1 MHIVLGGNYPTW
13 LKEGQLVKVL
23 ATLPWV
29 QTVSNFKQGT
39 ANGGL
44 ALVDRFTIHIKPRI
58 GQTVKDVVLN
68 GNNCHDGVSVEELM
82 GSERISFTLD
92 INGIDVTFRRAPCC
106 GFCGWDSHIQL
117 DCEYLQRF
125 TSDVGPVF
133 RARSLQGK
141 DVKEAIVETHLNKL
155 FFS

>member
-29 QTVSNFKQGT
+29 QTVSNFKRGT
-39 ANGGL
+39 A
-44 ALVDRFTIHIKPRI
+44 
-58 GQTVKDVVLN
+58 
-68 GNNCHDGVSVEELM
+68 
-82 GSERISFTLD
+82 LD
-92 INGIDVTFRRAPCC
+92 INGIDVTFRQAPCC

-155 FFS
+155 FFSHKLGHYVSVERSVCSEYGLIHQRHY